1 MGEARLQRLAFLSVS
16 TALPKVRWVPHHPPP
31 GLSHA
36 SLASFFQSDT
46 LLQPEEFSRHTS
58 SHVSPLFRNVG
69 CLFPPSGSTP
79 LIIIYHLLLSPLPR
93 RLAGNFPAVRKVL
106 HPFLC
111 SVDHSCSTYI
121 RAGIVFFK
129 SGSRSSSL
137 THWGQP
143 FLARDTPCSVSPQC
157 CEPLLPQ
164 AWCLLGL
171 VYVCVLFLSPPHTGE
186 ESLQGK
192 CCSPLPP
199 MLPLVPDS

>member
-1 MGEARLQRLAFLSVS
+1 MGEARLQRLAFLPVS

-58 SHVSPLFRNVG
+58 SHVIPLFRNAG

-93 RLAGNFPAVRKVL
+93 PLAGNFPAVRKVL

-121 RAGIVFFK
+121 RAGIVF
-129 SGSRSSSL
+129 
-137 THWGQP
+137 P
-143 FLARDTPCSVSPQC
+143 SPV
-157 CEPLLPQ
+157 PDP
-164 AWCLLGL
+164 
-171 VYVCVLFLSPPHTGE
+171 VLSPTGGNPSWPE
-186 ESLQGK
+186 I
-192 CCSPLPP
+192 LPALCLHSAVNHSCLRP
-199 MLPLVPDS
+199 GAYLV